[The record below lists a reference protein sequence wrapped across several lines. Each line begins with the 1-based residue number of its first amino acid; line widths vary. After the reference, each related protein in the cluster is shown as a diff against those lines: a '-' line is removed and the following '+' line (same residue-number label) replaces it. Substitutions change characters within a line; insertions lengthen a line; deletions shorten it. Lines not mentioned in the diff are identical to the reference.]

1 MSKQLIK
8 GNDAVVKAALL
19 AGCRAYFG
27 YPITPAS
34 EIAESAAKY
43 FPKVGGTFL
52 QAESEVASI
61 NMVYGA
67 ASAGVRTM
75 TASSSPGI
83 SLMQEGIS
91 YMAGAELP
99 GVIVD
104 IVRGGPGLGNIA
116 PEQADYFQIV
126 KGGGHGNYRLIVLA
140 PNSGQEMCD
149 LTMLAFEL
157 ADRYRNP
164 VIVMADGFI
173 GQMMEPVEFPPPVSV
188 QPEKKWAVQATAE
201 SRGNLISSI
210 HLQPEDLE
218 AHVCHLFLK
227 YDQVE
232 REEVRCE
239 GYFLEDAQLIT
250 VGYGII
256 ARLLRTA
263 VEQARERGIPA
274 GLLRPITLWP
284 FPEKKIAALTEQ
296 AEAFL
301 VCELSTGQMVED
313 VRLAVNGRVPVKFYG
328 RYGGMVPTAEELL
341 QQITRVW
348 NEFAR
353 STSNVGR
360 IATPLVE
367 EEKEMQPDYE
377 WEAASLS

>member
-43 FPKVGGTFL
+43 FPKVGATFL

-61 NMVYGA
+61 NMLYGA
-67 ASAGVRTM
+67 ASAGVRAM

-126 KGGGHGNYRLIVLA
+126 KGGGHGNYRLLVLA

-173 GQMMEPVEFPPPVSV
+173 GQMMEPVNFPPPVANL
-188 QPEKKWAVQATAE
+188 PEKKWAVQATPE

-227 YDQVE
+227 YDQIE
-232 REEVRCE
+232 NEEVRCE

-263 VEQARERGIPA
+263 VEQARARGIPA

-284 FPEKKIAALTEQ
+284 FPQKKIAALTEQ
-296 AEAFL
+296 AAGFF

-313 VRLAVNGRVPVKFYG
+313 VRLAVNGRAPVKFYG

-341 QQITRVW
+341 QQIERAW
-348 NEFAR
+348 KDFSRGKNE
-353 STSNVGR
+353 VGK
-360 IATPLVE
+360 IATPFFE

-377 WEAASLS
+377 WEAV

>member
-43 FPKVGGTFL
+43 FPKVGATFL

-61 NMVYGA
+61 NMLYGA
-67 ASAGVRTM
+67 ASAGVRAM

-126 KGGGHGNYRLIVLA
+126 KGGGHGNYRLLVLA

-173 GQMMEPVEFPPPVSV
+173 GQMMEPVNFPPPVANL
-188 QPEKKWAVQATAE
+188 PEKKWAVQATPE

-227 YDQVE
+227 YDQIE
-232 REEVRCE
+232 NEEVRCE

-263 VEQARERGIPA
+263 VEQARARGIPA

-284 FPEKKIAALTEQ
+284 FPQKKIAALTEQ
-296 AEAFL
+296 AAGFF

-313 VRLAVNGRVPVKFYG
+313 VRLAVNGRAPVKFYG

-341 QQITRVW
+341 QQIERAW
-348 NEFAR
+348 KDFSRGKSE
-353 STSNVGR
+353 VGK
-360 IATPLVE
+360 IATPFFE

-377 WEAASLS
+377 WEAV